1 MNEVE
6 GEVGQISPHAPVI
19 SRPRHL
25 RGTRY
30 RGYDISRVHHIAVRD
45 ITWYDIFSKSY
56 DGVSDMIKYHA
67 ISCGFLRHHTHLPFE
82 MRAVA
87 GEPWVALGST
97 RGGLTPE
104 RKAGTVFGELGGTTS
119 EPTTEGAQVA

>member
-6 GEVGQISPHAPVI
+6 GEVGQVSPHAPVI

-30 RGYDISRVHHIAVRD
+30 RGYDISRVHDIAVRD

-56 DGVSDMIKYHA
+56 DGFSDIIPTRYHA
-67 ISCGFLRHHTHLPFE
+67 DFYDIIHPPHYVDTKSLKCAFSFSLYEFT
-82 MRAVA
+82 
-87 GEPWVALGST
+87 
-97 RGGLTPE
+97 
-104 RKAGTVFGELGGTTS
+104 
-119 EPTTEGAQVA
+119 